1 MAAVVRAV
9 VAAALMTTQAHGAK
23 EKRAAVAFVTT
34 QGYGDQAA
42 LDRVRNVERWLYAG
56 GPVPTWWDIHA
67 KSDLPPPTKWAE
79 LGGGNSKRVRATVY
93 AARPVVVQRQLAQ
106 PRLPVVAQRLAV
118 VAPRLERQQILG
130 MR

>member
-93 AARPVVVQRQLAQ
+93 TAAGER
-106 PRLPVVAQRLAV
+106 VAAGEDVDARLAEELV
-118 VAPRLERQQILG
+118 RVHAVRRG
-130 MR
+130 GA